1 MRVLVVEDEIK
12 TAEYLQQG
20 LSESGYVVDIVHN
33 GVDALHL
40 FNTNVYSLVLL
51 DVNLPGIDGWDLLE
65 TIRKTSRVRIIML
78 TARGR
83 INDKL
88 KGLDGGA
95 DDYLV
100 KPFEFPELLARI
112 RSLQRR
118 GDELVEK
125 SSLKIADLE
134 LDSVRHRVFRGG
146 TRIDLTTKE
155 FALLHLLMSRTGEA
169 LTRSQ
174 IISLVWDMNFDCDTN
189 VIDVAIRRLRSKI
202 DDPFETKLIHTLR
215 GVGYVLR
222 NAHEA
227 IQPGCKAGVKSWVD
241 ERSVTASVRH
251 LWLSDGRQGSGKKCQ
266 SRPGSKDGGDG
277 SQPVHHPG
285 HLRRQR
291 GCASACRF
299 GHGPQQPVCE
309 HIRYLTESDSPA
321 LDWLETGQSGGAQV
335 SAGGPAQRARMA

>member
-1 MRVLVVEDEIK
+1 MRVLAVEDEIK
-12 TAEYLQQG
+12 TAEYIQQG

-40 FNTNVYSLVLL
+40 FNTIVYSLVLL

-88 KGLDGGA
+88 RGLDGGA

-125 SSLKIADLE
+125 STLIVADLE
-134 LDSVRHRVFRGG
+134 LDSLRHRVCRGA

-169 LTRSQ
+169 LARSQ
-174 IISLVWDMNFDCDTN
+174 IISLVWDVNFDCDTN

-215 GVGYVLR
+215 GVGYVL
-222 NAHEA
+222 E
-227 IQPGCKAGVKSWVD
+227 
-241 ERSVTASVRH
+241 ERT
-251 LWLSDGRQGSGKKCQ
+251 
-266 SRPGSKDGGDG
+266 
-277 SQPVHHPG
+277 
-285 HLRRQR
+285 
-291 GCASACRF
+291 
-299 GHGPQQPVCE
+299 
-309 HIRYLTESDSPA
+309 
-321 LDWLETGQSGGAQV
+321 
-335 SAGGPAQRARMA
+335 